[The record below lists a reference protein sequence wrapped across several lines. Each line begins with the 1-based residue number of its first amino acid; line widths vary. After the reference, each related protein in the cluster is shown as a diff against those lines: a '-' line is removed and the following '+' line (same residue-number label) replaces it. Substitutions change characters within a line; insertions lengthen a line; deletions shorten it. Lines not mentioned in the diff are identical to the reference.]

1 MHVRVLPL
9 FAAILLAGVPDHAPS
24 DWPFAVGETLHF
36 TAKIGYFPA
45 GSAELQVVR
54 STDLRGKPAVV
65 LALNAKGGPP
75 GLASSWALTSWV
87 ESASFSSLQ
96 FRRHMDLAGR
106 VTDEQ
111 YQILPDSARY
121 RLTGSGQDY
130 VAPAHPMDELA
141 LLYYLRTLPLKPG
154 DSRALRGYFQNGF
167 NPITVTVLG
176 REQIEVGSGAT
187 YPCLRLRVA
196 AAGKSTDLWITD
208 DARRIPARASVVL
221 PLGKAT
227 LVWDGR

>member
-9 FAAILLAGVPDHAPS
+9 FAAILLAGVPGHAPP

-36 TAKIGYFPA
+36 NAKIGYFPA

-54 STDLRGKPAVV
+54 STDVRGKPAVV
-65 LALNAKGGPP
+65 LALSAKGGPP
-75 GLASSWALTSWV
+75 GLASSWALTSLV
-87 ESASFSSLQ
+87 ESASFSS
-96 FRRHMDLAGR
+96 
-106 VTDEQ
+106 
-111 YQILPDSARY
+111 RY
-121 RLTGSGQDY
+121 RRTGGGQDY

-167 NPITVTVLG
+167 NPVTVTVLG
-176 REQIEVGSGAT
+176 RERVEVGSGVT
-187 YPCLRLRVA
+187 YPCLRLRIA
-196 AAGKSTDLWITD
+196 AAGKSSDLWLTD
-208 DARRIPARASVVL
+208 DARRIPARASVSL
-221 PLGKAT
+221 PLGTAT